1 MVILDDNGDGD
12 GIETCMDVDEG
23 TEEEQKGQTNVSGEG
38 DPDWRP
44 EAKSKVQNN
53 KITTSSSITV
63 TTTLLLIIITIIN
76 LI

>member
-44 EAKSKVQNN
+44 RLETRSQIQGTKQ
-53 KITTSSSITV
+53 
-63 TTTLLLIIITIIN
+63 
-76 LI
+76 